1 MFTEECRSRKYKPCL
16 HTMRF
21 STFGQFGQSVFYTM
35 ASWRGISGNTLCANK
50 GKFCNYFAES
60 LRSLFDV
67 SSLSLSRSLPFPEG
81 SKAAKQ
87 YSTTSSIK
95 AKVHDSYFFMRLDFY
110 ARDQGDVFDSGCNCM
125 KVIYFLLLQFHF

>member
-1 MFTEECRSRKYKPCL
+1 MRKASF
-16 HTMRF
+16 F
-21 STFGQFGQSVFYTM
+21 SSQKTNIPEKKNGFRRAGSQSTVFYMM

-67 SSLSLSRSLPFPEG
+67 SSSLSRSLPFPEG

-95 AKVHDSYFFMRLDFY
+95 AEVRDSYFFMRLDFY